1 VARPTG
7 LGKGLDALIPG
18 RDLRKPGREGG
29 DSGGGT
35 SSNGS
40 GLRNID
46 IEAIDPNPNQPRVHF
61 DEDALKEL
69 ADSIRV
75 IGVLQPILVRPTP
88 EKSKAFEI
96 IAGERRWRAS
106 KIANLK
112 LIPAIVRETDDLL
125 SVEQALV
132 ENLHRQDL
140 TPLEEAAAY
149 KQLLDDFSMTHEQVA
164 EKVGKSRSVITNSLR
179 LLALAPSILQLLADG
194 RLSGGHARALLSLTD
209 RPTQEKLARQC
220 VEESWTVR
228 NIEEA
233 VRQSLGRDVRSVK
246 SDKKSGGT
254 SDKNSNNKIRSVT
267 LPPPGIVE
275 LEKLLSE
282 HLATNVS
289 VTAAN
294 GRGKVVIEF
303 ADLNDLER
311 IYRAMT
317 EGPAV

>member
-1 VARPTG
+1 MARPTG

-18 RDLRKPGREGG
+18 RDSRKPSREGG
-29 DSGGGT
+29 DNGGGT
-35 SSNGS
+35 SNS
-40 GLRNID
+40 GLGLRSID
-46 IEAIDPNPNQPRVHF
+46 VEQIVPNPNQPRVHF

-88 EKSKAFEI
+88 DKAKAFEI

-179 LLALAPSILQLLADG
+179 LLALPPSILQLLADG
-194 RLSGGHARALLSLTD
+194 RLSGGHARALLALTD

-228 NIEEA
+228 NIEQA
-233 VRQSLGRDVRSVK
+233 VRQSLGRDVRSAK
-246 SDKKSGGT
+246 SDKKPVGT
-254 SDKNSNNKIRSVT
+254 NEKNSSTKIRTVA

-275 LEKLLSE
+275 LEKLLGE

-289 VTAAN
+289 VTATN

>member
-1 VARPTG
+1 MARPTG

-18 RDLRKPGREGG
+18 RDSRKPSREGG
-29 DSGGGT
+29 DNGGGT
-35 SSNGS
+35 SNS
-40 GLRNID
+40 GLGLRSID
-46 IEAIDPNPNQPRVHF
+46 VEQIVPNPNQPRVHF

-88 EKSKAFEI
+88 DKAKAFEI

-179 LLALAPSILQLLADG
+179 LLALPPSILQLLADG
-194 RLSGGHARALLSLTD
+194 RLSGGHARALLALTD

-228 NIEEA
+228 NIEQA
-233 VRQSLGRDVRSVK
+233 VRQSLGRDVRSAK
-246 SDKKSGGT
+246 SDKKPVGT
-254 SDKNSNNKIRSVT
+254 NEKNSSTKIRTVA

-275 LEKLLSE
+275 LEKLLGE

-289 VTAAN
+289 VTATN
-294 GRGKVVIEF
+294 GRGKVLIEF